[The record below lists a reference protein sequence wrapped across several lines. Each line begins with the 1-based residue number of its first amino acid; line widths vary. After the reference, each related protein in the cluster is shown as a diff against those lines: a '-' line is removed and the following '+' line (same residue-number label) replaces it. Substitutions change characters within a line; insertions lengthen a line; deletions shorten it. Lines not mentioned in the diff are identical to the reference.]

1 MKITLITPGKIKYSF
16 YKEAEQELKGRIEKF
31 CDFSVVEIAEE
42 KLTKNTPSLV
52 AKEKEA
58 RKILEKIPQGAE
70 VICLDERGKDRDA
83 QEFSKLLETKIETGK
98 EIVFLIGGA
107 NGLHSTLLERAQTK
121 WSLGKMT
128 LTQDLARVC
137 FLESLFR
144 GFCILKNLPFH
155 R

>member
-1 MKITLITPGKIKYSF
+1 MKITLITPGKVKYSF
-16 YKEAEQELKGRIEKF
+16 YKEAETELKGRIEKF
-31 CDFSVVEIAEE
+31 CNFKKIEIPEE
-42 KLTKNTPSLV
+42 KLTKNTPSEV

-58 RKILEKIPQGAE
+58 KKILEKIPQGAD
-70 VICLDERGKDRDA
+70 VICLDEGGKERNA
-83 QEFSKLLETKIETGK
+83 KEFSKLLETKRESGK
-98 EIVFLIGGA
+98 EIVFIIGGA
-107 NGLHSTLLERAQTK
+107 NGLHKNILERAQTK

-128 LTQDLARVC
+128 LTQDLARIC